1 MQYRSALVTGAT
13 KGIGAAFARAL
24 PRSTGLLLVA
34 RHEDALAAMRDEAS
48 WPGREVETLAA
59 DLTTGEGRQAVAA
72 AAERLG
78 VDLLVNNAG
87 TGPFGRVVDNP
98 AAAEEATVELNAV
111 AVAVLTRA
119 LLPGMIGRARAE
131 GRRCGLVLVSSTVAF
146 QPVPLLATYAATKS
160 FVLAYGEALAVELE
174 GEPVD
179 VQVLC
184 PGPTRT
190 DFGRR
195 SGFRAGRLPGAED
208 PLAVARGSLAALGR
222 SRVHVRGMGTRA
234 ALAPLL
240 AGRRLA
246 TGGLG
251 VLMEIARRSRR
262 LQGGDE

>member
-1 MQYRSALVTGAT
+1 MPYRTALVTGAT

-34 RHEDALAAMRDEAS
+34 RHEDGLAAMRDETT
-48 WPGREVETLAA
+48 WPGRQVETVAA
-59 DLTTGEGRQAVAA
+59 DLATAEGRRAVAA
-72 AAERLG
+72 AAERVG
-78 VDLLVNNAG
+78 VDLLINNAG

-98 AAAEEATVELNAV
+98 PEAEETTVELNAV

-131 GRRCGLVLVSSTVAF
+131 GRRGGVILVSSTTAF

-160 FVLAYGEALAVELE
+160 FVLAYGEALAAELE

-179 VQVLC
+179 IQVLC

-190 DFGRR
+190 GFGRR
-195 SGFRAGRLPGAED
+195 TGLPVGRLPGAED
-208 PLAVARGSLAALGR
+208 PMAVARGSLAALGY
-222 SRVHVRGMGTRA
+222 SRVHVRGTGTRA

-246 TGGLG
+246 AGGLG
-251 VLMEIARRSRR
+251 MLMEIARRSHRPR
-262 LQGGDE
+262 DRED